1 MSGARQLAPAAAG
14 SARHSGAAGELQ
26 ALAWLQAQGLQL
38 VERNFRCKAGEIDL
52 IMRDDATLVFI
63 EVRQRASRAFGG
75 AAASI
80 GSAKQRRLLASAQI
94 YLQRFR
100 PPPPC
105 RIDVFAIDGVRTE
118 WLRNAVVA

>member
-1 MSGARQLAPAAAG
+1 MPAATSAA
-14 SARHSGAAGELQ
+14 ARHSGTAGELQ

-52 IMRDDATLVFI
+52 IMREDATLVFV
-63 EVRQRASRAFGG
+63 EVRQRASQAFGG

-80 GSAKQRRLLASAQI
+80 AGAKQRRLLASAQI

-100 PPPPC
+100 TPPPC
-105 RIDVFAIDGVRTE
+105 RIDVFAIDGARTE
-118 WLRNAVVA
+118 WMRNALVT